1 MKCFDCL
8 YCINGFCNYFKNKKD
23 KNNEWC
29 GKYIDKKILNA
40 KVISYGDKEL
50 KKIKASDQ
58 NDCEGCFFLKFDSCV
73 SPKGYPCE
81 YAGKCWKYE
90 EVTNE
95 QEKETER

>member
-40 KVISYGDKEL
+40 KVISY
-50 KKIKASDQ
+50 
-58 NDCEGCFFLKFDSCV
+58 
-73 SPKGYPCE
+73 
-81 YAGKCWKYE
+81 
-90 EVTNE
+90 
-95 QEKETER
+95 